1 MKQLDPI
8 VTNKPSEIYIDEII
22 IPKNSISGDNID
34 GGTITNFRSDG
45 IKDSAKNKQ
54 IIIQDDKV
62 EIKGTIQGAD
72 ASLQTV
78 TANAVSSPTITSHT
92 VKSQKVETANV
103 FADNVHVKE
112 YISTEKIK
120 YNKAEADNF
129 DVKKSV
135 RINLREVLWEDKL
148 GNSVKHSALQ
158 EVGVLNKLQVGS
170 TLSVEGHRVGINT
183 KTPQGY
189 FAVDQGGDQIVLDFK
204 DGRAHMGMYTIS
216 DLDVGNGKTQIT
228 IKANGNVGI
237 GVTQPTQALEVDGNI
252 KYRGKTITSGA
263 TQPREGNWQKG
274 DICYNDNVKSGD
286 YVGWICL
293 RGGNPGTWSKF
304 GQIV

>member
-62 EIKGTIQGAD
+62 EIKGTIEGAD

-78 TANAVSSPTITSHT
+78 TANVVSSPTITSHT

-204 DGRAHMGMYTIS
+204 DGRARMGMYTIS

-274 DICYNDNVKSGD
+274 DICYNDDVKSGD

>member
-1 MKQLDPI
+1 M
-8 VTNKPSEIYIDEII
+8 
-22 IPKNSISGDNID
+22 
-34 GGTITNFRSDG
+34 
-45 IKDSAKNKQ
+45 
-54 IIIQDDKV
+54 
-62 EIKGTIQGAD
+62 
-72 ASLQTV
+72 
-78 TANAVSSPTITSHT
+78 
-92 VKSQKVETANV
+92 
-103 FADNVHVKE
+103 HVKE
-112 YISTEKIK
+112 YINVENIK
-120 YNKAEADNF
+120 YKSAEADNL

-135 RINLREVLWEDKL
+135 RINLREVLWEDRL

-237 GVTQPTQALEVDGNI
+237 GVKQPTQALEVDGNI
-252 KYRGKTITSGA
+252 KYKGKTITSGA

-274 DICYNDNVKSGD
+274 DICYNDDAQSGG
-286 YVGWICL
+286 YVGWICT
-293 RGGNPGTWSKF
+293 RGGNPGTWAKF
-304 GQIV
+304 GLIV

>member
-1 MKQLDPI
+1 MKVLEPI
-8 VTNKPSEIYIDEII
+8 ITTKPSNIYIEDVFIQN
-22 IPKNSISGDNID
+22 NSISGDKID

-45 IKDSAKNKQ
+45 IKDTAKNKQ

-62 EIKGTIQGAD
+62 EIKGPIQGAD
-72 ASLQTV
+72 ANLQTV
-78 TANAVSSPTITSHT
+78 TANAISSPTVTSHT
-92 VKSQKVETANV
+92 VQSQKLNSQAI
-103 FADNVHVKE
+103 FADSVHVKD
-112 YISTEKIK
+112 YIKVEKIK

-129 DVKKSV
+129 DVKKSI
-135 RINLREVLWEDKL
+135 RINLREVLWEDRL
-148 GNSVKHSALQ
+148 GNSVINSALQ

-237 GVTQPTQALEVDGNI
+237 GVKQPTQALEVDGNI
-252 KYRGKTITSGA
+252 KYKGKTITAGA
-263 TQPREGNWQKG
+263 SQPKQGNWQKG
-274 DICYNDNVKSGD
+274 DICYNDDANVGD
-286 YVGWICL
+286 YAGWICV

-304 GQIV
+304 GLIV

>member
-62 EIKGTIQGAD
+62 EIKGTIEGAD

-204 DGRAHMGMYTIS
+204 DGRARMGMYTIS

-274 DICYNDNVKSGD
+274 DICYNDDVKSGD

>member
-237 GVTQPTQALEVDGNI
+237 GVKQPTQALEVDGNI
-252 KYRGKTITSGA
+252 KYKGKTITSGA
-263 TQPREGNWQKG
+263 TQPKEGNWQKG
-274 DICYNDNVKSGD
+274 DICYNDDAQSGS
-286 YVGWICL
+286 YVGWICT
-293 RGGNPGTWSKF
+293 RGGNPGTWAKF
-304 GQIV
+304 GLIV

>member
-1 MKQLDPI
+1 MKVLEPI
-8 VTNKPSEIYIDEII
+8 ITNKPSNIYIEDVFIQN
-22 IPKNSISGDNID
+22 NSISGDKID

-45 IKDSAKNKQ
+45 IKDTAKNKQ

-62 EIKGTIQGAD
+62 EIKGAITGAD
-72 ASLQTV
+72 ATLHTV
-78 TANAVSSPTITSHT
+78 TANAISSPTVTSHT
-92 VKSQKVETANV
+92 VKSQKLDSQAV
-103 FADNVHVKE
+103 FADSVHVKD
-112 YISTEKIK
+112 YIKVEKIK

-135 RINLREVLWEDKL
+135 RINLREVLWEDRL
-148 GNSVKHSALQ
+148 GNSVINSALQ

-237 GVTQPTQALEVDGNI
+237 GVKQPTQALEVDGNI
-252 KYRGKTITSGA
+252 KYKGKTITAGV
-263 TQPREGNWQKG
+263 TQPNTGNWQKG
-274 DICYNDNVKSGD
+274 DICYNDNANVGD
-286 YVGWICL
+286 YVGWICV

-304 GQIV
+304 GLIV

>member
-62 EIKGTIQGAD
+62 EIKGTIEGAD

-78 TANAVSSPTITSHT
+78 TANAISSPTITSHT

-237 GVTQPTQALEVDGNI
+237 GVKQPTQALEVDGNI
-252 KYRGKTITSGA
+252 KYKGKTITSGA
-263 TQPREGNWQKG
+263 TQPRQGNWQKG
-274 DICYNDNVKSGD
+274 DICYNDDAQSGG
-286 YVGWICL
+286 YVGWICT
-293 RGGNPGTWSKF
+293 RGGNPGTWAKF
-304 GQIV
+304 GLIV

>member
-1 MKQLDPI
+1 M
-8 VTNKPSEIYIDEII
+8 
-22 IPKNSISGDNID
+22 
-34 GGTITNFRSDG
+34 
-45 IKDSAKNKQ
+45 SA
-54 IIIQDDKV
+54 DK
-62 EIKGTIQGAD
+62 IR
-72 ASLQTV
+72 
-78 TANAVSSPTITSHT
+78 
-92 VKSQKVETANV
+92 
-103 FADNVHVKE
+103 
-112 YISTEKIK
+112 

-135 RINLREVLWEDKL
+135 RINLREVLWENRL
-148 GNSVKHSALQ
+148 GNSVIHSALQ

-170 TLSVEGHRVGINT
+170 TFNVEGHRVGINT

-237 GVTQPTQALEVDGNI
+237 GVKQPTEALEVDGNI
-252 KYRGKTITSGA
+252 KYKGKTITSGA
-263 TQPREGNWQKG
+263 TQPKQGNWQKG
-274 DICYNDNVKSGD
+274 DICYNDDANVGD
-286 YVGWICL
+286 YVGWICV

-304 GQIV
+304 GLIV

>member
-62 EIKGTIQGAD
+62 EIKGTIEGAD

-204 DGRAHMGMYTIS
+204 DGRARMGMYTIS

-237 GVTQPTQALEVDGNI
+237 GVMQPTQALEVDGNI

-274 DICYNDNVKSGD
+274 DICYNDDVKSGD

>member
-1 MKQLDPI
+1 MKVLEPI
-8 VTNKPSEIYIDEII
+8 ITTKPNNIYIEDVFIQN
-22 IPKNSISGDNID
+22 NSISGDKID

-45 IKDSAKNKQ
+45 IKDSATNKQ
-54 IIIQDDKV
+54 IIIQDGKV
-62 EIKGTIQGAD
+62 EIKGAIQGAD
-72 ASLQTV
+72 ATLQTI
-78 TANAVSSPTITSHT
+78 TANAISSPTITSHT
-92 VKSQKVETANV
+92 VKSQKVETTNV

-112 YISTEKIK
+112 YVSADKIR

-135 RINLREVLWEDKL
+135 RINLREVLWENRL
-148 GNSVKHSALQ
+148 GNSVIHSALQ

-170 TLSVEGHRVGINT
+170 TFNVEGHRVGINT

-237 GVTQPTQALEVDGNI
+237 GVKQPTEALEVDGNI
-252 KYRGKTITSGA
+252 KYKGKTITSGA
-263 TQPREGNWQKG
+263 TQPNTGNWQKG
-274 DICYNDNVKSGD
+274 DICYNDDANVGD
-286 YVGWICL
+286 YVGWICV

-304 GQIV
+304 GLIV

>member
-204 DGRAHMGMYTIS
+204 DGRARMGMYTIS

-274 DICYNDNVKSGD
+274 DICYNDDVKSGD